1 MELNESTVEER
12 EREMCGGSMERCGCP
27 KLGGERM
34 RDGERQAENSF
45 ACVCSRFL
53 FIYSKFKLG
62 TRREGS
68 LKWKHG
74 AVSLVNPVL
83 LFIFGWRPPPLGLAP
98 SMFMF
103 PVSNDFFI
111 FDK

>member
-1 MELNESTVEER
+1 MSQTRRRENERWR
-12 EREMCGGSMERCGCP
+12 ET
-27 KLGGERM
+27 GGEQLRV
-34 RDGERQAENSF
+34 
-45 ACVCSRFL
+45 CVRFL

-103 PVSNDFFI
+103 PVSNDFFY
-111 FDK
+111 F